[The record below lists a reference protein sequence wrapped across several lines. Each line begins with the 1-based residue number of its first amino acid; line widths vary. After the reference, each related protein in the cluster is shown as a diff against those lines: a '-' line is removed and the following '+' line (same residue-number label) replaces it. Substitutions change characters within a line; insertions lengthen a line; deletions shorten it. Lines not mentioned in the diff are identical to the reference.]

1 MSTTKVEPGL
11 INSVVGVT
19 GAGAVLQC
27 LTATDDTV
35 RTTTGTSYAVNSNTL
50 QVDITP
56 SATSSKVLI
65 MVTSAS
71 YSDSGAGIGYFTI
84 YRDTTNLGPANGLAI
99 QDHADGVAVTP
110 GPLSM
115 IYLDSPSSTSQLTYG
130 VQFKTNNGSYTIGMN
145 GVASGT
151 AQRGSIIVQ
160 EIAG

>member
-71 YSDSGAGIGYFTI
+71 YSDSGAGIGY
-84 YRDTTNLGPANGLAI
+84 LA
-99 QDHADGVAVTP
+99 
-110 GPLSM
+110 S
-115 IYLDSPSSTSQLTYG
+115 
-130 VQFKTNNGSYTIGMN
+130 N
-145 GVASGT
+145 
-151 AQRGSIIVQ
+151 
-160 EIAG
+160 